1 MKKADIRGIGDRK
14 FMAGI
19 GHFEGS
25 RTNFFDSISHI
36 QINASFDNSTKGRTE
51 KGEILQR

>member
-1 MKKADIRGIGDRK
+1 MKKADIRGIGGRK

-25 RTNFFDSISHI
+25 RTNFFDSISHMHI
-36 QINASFDNSTKGRTE
+36 SASFDNITRGRVE
-51 KGEILQR
+51 KGEIMQR